1 MSSNQ
6 PTRSPSDSTTESAL
20 STDAAFRCGYVALV
34 GRPNAGK
41 STLFNALVGQRL
53 SIVTAKPQT
62 TRGRLLGILTLA
74 ECQLILLDT
83 PGILQAQ
90 YALHEHMRQQISSA
104 TKEADLILLL
114 FDATRPVDRPELV
127 ADLLQNAGAPVLTV
141 LNKTDLIS
149 VEERD
154 RIVEKVSG
162 EFGLDR
168 ILCISALTGAN
179 VETLIKDITGIL
191 PEGPKLYPDETIAE
205 QPERFFAAEII
216 REAAFNELD
225 DELPYAVNVAIE
237 EFSERNTKTY
247 IDSILYVERES
258 QRGIVIGK
266 KGGKLR
272 EIGRQARLRLEDF
285 LQAPV
290 YLDLWVRV
298 RPKWRSRDRDLK
310 EFGYR

>member
-1 MSSNQ
+1 MSSNR
-6 PTRSPSDSTTESAL
+6 PTRSPSDIATEPVLATS
-20 STDAAFRCGYVALV
+20 AAFRCGYVALV

-74 ECQLILLDT
+74 ECQLIFLDT
-83 PGILQAQ
+83 PGLLDAQ
-90 YALHEHMRQQISSA
+90 YALHEHMKQQVSSA

-114 FDATRPVDRPELV
+114 FDATRVLDRPELV
-127 ADLLQNAGAPVLTV
+127 TELLQNAEAPVLPV
-141 LNKTDLIS
+141 LNKTDLVS

-154 RIVEKVSG
+154 RIVEKISR
-162 EFGLDR
+162 EFELDR
-168 ILCISALTGAN
+168 IRCISALSGEN
-179 VETLIKDITGIL
+179 VQLLAEDVASVL
-191 PEGPKLYPDETIAE
+191 PEGPKLYPDEMIAE

-237 EFSERNTKTY
+237 EFSDRNTKTY
-247 IDSILYVERES
+247 INSILYVERES

-285 LQAPV
+285 LQHPV